1 MAVALLT
8 DERQYSLLL
17 WHYTTIIG
25 DPLQC
30 EGNTS
35 CSFITRWQSHHL
47 HFDAMALLD
56 SGKKCAGIT
65 ESDTI
70 TSCSGEVVYDNAL
83 SKYYSAKAK
92 SSFMKHR
99 QIMAGQRFM
108 QL

>member
-1 MAVALLT
+1 MAVVLLT
-8 DERQYSLLL
+8 DELQCSLLL
-17 WHYTTIIG
+17 WHYTTIID

-30 EGNTS
+30 VRNTS

-47 HFDAMALLD
+47 HFDAMALLG
-56 SGKKCAGIT
+56 SGKKCAGIA

-70 TSCSGEVVYDNAL
+70 TSCSGEVIYDNAL

-92 SSFMKHR
+92 SSFMKYR
-99 QIMAGQRFM
+99 QIMAGQGFM